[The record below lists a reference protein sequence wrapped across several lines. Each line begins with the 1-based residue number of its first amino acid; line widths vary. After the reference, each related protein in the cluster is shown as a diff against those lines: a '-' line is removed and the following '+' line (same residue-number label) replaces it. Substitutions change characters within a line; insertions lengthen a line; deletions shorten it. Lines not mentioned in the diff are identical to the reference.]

1 MIRGTER
8 RAGSAEGGVAP
19 KQEQQGVSARG
30 VTRLER
36 VQAAACAS
44 PAWSPGVFRHAP
56 ISVPPSAANSAEP
69 VPSFMAAGTAARAAR
84 GSPREAAQS
93 VECDQHKA
101 ASSDTSEAA

>member
-36 VQAAACAS
+36 VQAAAR
-44 PAWSPGVFRHAP
+44 AW
-56 ISVPPSAANSAEP
+56 PSA
-69 VPSFMAAGTAARAAR
+69 TR
-84 GSPREAAQS
+84 G
-93 VECDQHKA
+93 
-101 ASSDTSEAA
+101 